1 MEVSEE
7 VPSQEA
13 TDKKQTSWRVKW
25 WNQVMCG
32 VQWTC
37 VGVLCLFLG
46 GGLRFSYAY
55 ESPGDLV
62 KIQILIQEI

>member
-1 MEVSEE
+1 
-7 VPSQEA
+7 
-13 TDKKQTSWRVKW
+13 
-25 WNQVMCG
+25 MCG